1 MEAEQNPN
9 TTTDQTQTRPPPP
22 TITLRPFNFS
32 DSDIDALISLAAD
45 DRINRFLRRGPF
57 SHRDDVVRFLH
68 THVLPHPWYRA
79 ICLSGGRPVGSIAL
93 RPEDSGHGRTR
104 TVSLGYRVAVEYWGR
119 GIATEAVRMAAAAA
133 FEEWVDL
140 DRVEAIADVENPASQ
155 RVLEKAG
162 FVREAVLR
170 RYLVLKGEVR
180 DMVMYSFVSS
190 DRVAG

>member
-1 MEAEQNPN
+1 
-9 TTTDQTQTRPPPP
+9 
-22 TITLRPFNFS
+22 
-32 DSDIDALISLAAD
+32 
-45 DRINRFLRRGPF
+45 
-57 SHRDDVVRFLH
+57 
-68 THVLPHPWYRA
+68 
-79 ICLSGGRPVGSIAL
+79 
-93 RPEDSGHGRTR
+93 
-104 TVSLGYRVAVEYWGR
+104 
-119 GIATEAVRMAAAAA
+119 MAAAAA

-190 DRVAG
+190 DRVAR